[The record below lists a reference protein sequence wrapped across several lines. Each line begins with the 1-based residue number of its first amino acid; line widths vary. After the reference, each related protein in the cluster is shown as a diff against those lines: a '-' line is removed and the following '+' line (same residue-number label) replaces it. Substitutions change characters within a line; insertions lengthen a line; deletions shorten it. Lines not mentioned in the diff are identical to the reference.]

1 LQHIIN
7 SISVEFQLIKHPFL
21 GKKVK
26 WFSSLLKIQRDAV
39 ACASL
44 IVPMHDFLREIYE
57 FLSSTLID
65 HHQSNIIQTD
75 APRFISAPM
84 LPATSDRVRVDRK
97 FNCVTRQCLIHGSG
111 LPLVPCVVTARNYR
125 PMRRAIDP
133 GDHLFSTVYLNPK
146 ALELTWREPIAEVT
160 FNPRASSLRD
170 HERLSLLQLSFL
182 IPAYVSFAFVG
193 NRYNK

>member
-1 LQHIIN
+1 MLPI
-7 SISVEFQLIKHPFL
+7 
-21 GKKVK
+21 
-26 WFSSLLKIQRDAV
+26 LLKIESDAA

-44 IVPMHDFLREIYE
+44 IVPMHDFLREMYE

-65 HHQSNIIQTD
+65 HHQSSITQTD

-84 LPATSDRVRVDRK
+84 LPTTSDRVRVDRK

-133 GDHLFSTVYLNPK
+133 RDHLFSTVYLNPK

-160 FNPRASSLRD
+160 LNPPSFESLGSRAIKLVTASLSYPGL
-170 HERLSLLQLSFL
+170 RLFRL
-182 IPAYVSFAFVG
+182 G